1 MRQPMYT
8 NERLLELARK
18 NYRNLLDVCKTLDA
32 EGYWEQPNQVLKQS
46 IHEFL
51 DLYVQAVLIN
61 LAVYCGRLKEDERA
75 FIMNLPV
82 RNMTGCSMS
91 ETEDD
96 KMLVL
101 VKNMI
106 KSPPILLQ
114 LCGVRDVEKDS
125 DFTEQFFDSF
135 LNILLSMSKLNNAK
149 DNFANGFIQEYYEK
163 IVVFI
168 NREDGNNQITRRY
181 IFKKL
186 SCDRLEEELE
196 FFLEPKEVEKP
207 TPAMKEE
214 NFDSTYYDNNNYDSN
229 NIEETDEEEDDSYQ
243 YCDEFD
249 RYRGFQEEDSLEES
263 QDLETEYNEDLKE
276 EDSGHT
282 NESALTSLEEQLR
295 EQAEDRLIE
304 ELAVQ
309 KPVTKLDGYLE
320 ELNSLVGLSQV
331 KEEIKSL
338 INLIK
343 VRKMREGFQMPVM
356 DMTYHM
362 VFTGNPGTGKTTVA
376 RLVAKI
382 YKELGLLSKGTLV
395 ETDRSGLVAGYVGQ
409 TALKVKETVERAI
422 GGVLFIDEAYSLTN
436 NVAND
441 FGGEVIDTLVKLM
454 EDHRDNLVVIV
465 AGYKDEMKN
474 FLDSNTGLVSRF
486 NKFIEFM
493 DYSVEELIAI
503 LESMA
508 GQAGVTLSGEAIDYI
523 KNKISAF
530 TQEEFKI
537 FGNARGIRNVF
548 EKIMMN
554 QANRLVTLEKL
565 TKEQLSQVTVDDMD
579 GILI

>member
-295 EQAEDRLIE
+295 EQAEDRFIE